1 MKGLISSM
9 ATSIRRLVTDPA
21 ARATMIAS
29 IIIYAVIYPQPYKS
43 EVTRDVPIVVVDQD
57 GSNASRE
64 LIRRVNS
71 SDKVQ
76 VVSIVNNF
84 LEAKTLFFE
93 RNVVGVLMIPT
104 HFERDLID
112 GKPSPVAAYGD
123 AGYFLLYNAMM
134 GAVVQATR
142 SIGAGVEYVRLT
154 SSGINPEI
162 ANTVI
167 SPITNTSI
175 ALYNPSGGYAT
186 YVIPAAFVLIV
197 QQSFLMGI
205 GILHAGRKP
214 LKGIE
219 LLAAPLAYIAIYCL
233 WIAVTQILLPF
244 LYGIPRLGTW
254 LNLYCVAIPF
264 LLAVTALGFAISQVF
279 KEREGV
285 VFFLVV
291 MGLPLFFL
299 SGISWPMESIP
310 EPIRLIAL
318 LIPSTTA
325 ISAFVQVDQMGAGFN
340 EVADKILIELAL
352 AVGYTILALGLMKF
366 GQKK

>member
-1 MKGLISSM
+1 M
-9 ATSIRRLVTDPA
+9 
-21 ARATMIAS
+21 
-29 IIIYAVIYPQPYKS
+29 
-43 EVTRDVPIVVVDQD
+43 
-57 GSNASRE
+57 
-64 LIRRVNS
+64 
-71 SDKVQ
+71 
-76 VVSIVNNF
+76 
-84 LEAKTLFFE
+84 
-93 RNVVGVLMIPT
+93 
-104 HFERDLID
+104 
-112 GKPSPVAAYGD
+112 
-123 AGYFLLYNAMM
+123 
-134 GAVVQATR
+134 
-142 SIGAGVEYVRLT
+142 
-154 SSGINPEI
+154 
-162 ANTVI
+162 I

-214 LKGIE
+214 LKGVE

-264 LLAVTALGFAISQVF
+264 LLAVTALGFAISQMF

-285 VFFLVV
+285 VFLLVV

-318 LIPSTTA
+318 LIHSTTA
-325 ISAFVQVDQMGAGFN
+325 ISAFVQVDQMEAGFN
-340 EVADKILIELAL
+340 EVADSILIELAL
-352 AVGYTILALGLMKF
+352 AVGYTILALCLMKL